1 MSNYSVAD
9 QRFMTRAM
17 QLAREGTYTTT
28 PNPRVGCVLVDVA
41 NNIVGEG
48 YHVRAGEG
56 HAEVKA
62 IANAGAAARG
72 TTAYVTLEP
81 CSHTGKTGPC
91 CEALVAAG
99 VSRVVYGME
108 DPNPKVA
115 GRGLDHLEAAGIQ
128 IDGPVLEY
136 DAYELNPGFIKR
148 MRQGLPLI
156 RIKMAMSLDGRTAMA
171 DGTSKWITSPRAR
184 DDVQRLRAR
193 SCAIITGVDSVLLD
207 DPSLTVRL
215 SDDARQP
222 LRVIVDS
229 NLRLP
234 TDAAILSQPGKTV
247 IATCANLSQEQSPYG
262 DTEIWTLPEKDGR
275 VSLQALARKLAQQE
289 CNEVLVETGATLAGA
304 FVSSGLVDELVIYMA
319 GKLLGSTARPLFDIP
334 ISKMS
339 AQLPLSITD
348 IRAIGDNW
356 RITAIPDPEG

>member
-28 PNPRVGCVLVDVA
+28 PNPRVGCVLVDAA

-56 HAEVKA
+56 HAEVNA

-128 IDGPVLEY
+128 VDGPVLEY
-136 DAYELNPGFIKR
+136 DAYELN
-148 MRQGLPLI
+148 L
-156 RIKMAMSLDGRTAMA
+156 
-171 DGTSKWITSPRAR
+171 
-184 DDVQRLRAR
+184 
-193 SCAIITGVDSVLLD
+193 VL
-207 DPSLTVRL
+207 
-215 SDDARQP
+215 
-222 LRVIVDS
+222 
-229 NLRLP
+229 
-234 TDAAILSQPGKTV
+234 
-247 IATCANLSQEQSPYG
+247 
-262 DTEIWTLPEKDGR
+262 
-275 VSLQALARKLAQQE
+275 
-289 CNEVLVETGATLAGA
+289 
-304 FVSSGLVDELVIYMA
+304 
-319 GKLLGSTARPLFDIP
+319 
-334 ISKMS
+334 
-339 AQLPLSITD
+339 
-348 IRAIGDNW
+348 
-356 RITAIPDPEG
+356 